1 MGLSKRSATILAI
14 YAALLLWALPQTPL
28 WLDEVLQLGNRRNG
42 SVLELMRWAQLNAGA
57 SPLPYL
63 LQKFCVNLLGYSAF
77 AARLPAALCSIL
89 SAVVFAAISSRFLKE
104 RRWLALAMFLVLPI
118 QFRYGIEARPYS
130 QGLLF
135 SLLSLWIFLKLEERY
150 STGMAILYGLS
161 VSAGLY
167 SQPLTIFPALA
178 QAIYAL
184 PKRRAPLLAV
194 MAAVLSYLPWHFP
207 AQALY
212 ATVRPP
218 TNFFSWR
225 QLHPLVV
232 VHGITGVGYVGAI
245 PLLALAAWAIF
256 EKSEAPARRLLYYT
270 LAAAFAGPILMDAVF
285 NYFFADRQLLFAM
298 PAVVLLAVTPWR
310 VGFSPREAL
319 ASQPVSGAEAP
330 RELKPTLQ
338 MRFQRSG
345 WRQPLISCLAGIFV
359 IAAAIKDF
367 RQAVTPRDDLAATAD
382 AIVAHLSPD
391 VCVQAQPPGDIDY
404 YLFFRPELRAR
415 VCGAESAAPEIMIV
429 ASSYTLPSERSTPA
443 GLSSVQTIKVG
454 RSDLVLYRRP
464 R

>member
-1 MGLSKRSATILAI
+1 LGSSKSTAI
-14 YAALLLWALPQTPL
+14 IVGVYAALLLWALAQTPL
-28 WLDEVLQLGNRRNG
+28 WLDEVLQFGNRRNG

-63 LQKFCVNLLGYSAF
+63 LQKFCVSLLGYSGF
-77 AARLPAALCSIL
+77 AARFPAALCSIL
-89 SAVVFAAISSRFLKE
+89 SAAVFGAVSSRFLKE
-104 RRWLALAMFLVLPI
+104 SRWLALVMFLVLPI
-118 QFRYGIEARPYS
+118 QFRYGMEARPYS

-135 SLLSLWIFLKLEERY
+135 SLLSLWLFLKLDERY

-167 SQPLTIFPALA
+167 SQPLTLFPALA

-184 PKRRAPLLAV
+184 PKRRAPALAV

-218 TNFFSWR
+218 TTFFSWR
-225 QLHPLVV
+225 QIHPLVL
-232 VHGITGVGYVGAI
+232 VHGITGVGYAGAI
-245 PLLALAAWAIF
+245 PLLALACGIF
-256 EKSEAPARRLLYYT
+256 NKSEAPARRMLYYT
-270 LAAAFAGPILMDAVF
+270 FAAALAGPILMDAAF

-298 PAVVLLAVTPWR
+298 PAVVLLAAVTAQNGR
-310 VGFSPREAL
+310 LSPPQL
-319 ASQPVSGAEAP
+319 AEP
-330 RELKPTLQ
+330 RPPG
-338 MRFQRSG
+338 SG
-345 WRQPLISCLAGIFV
+345 WRQPLVWSLAAVFL

-382 AIVAHLSPD
+382 AIAARLPPD
-391 VCVQAQPPGDIDY
+391 ACVQAQPPGHVDY
-404 YLFFRPELRAR
+404 YLFFRPELQAR
-415 VCGAESAAPEIMIV
+415 VCEAESAAPEIMMV
-429 ASSYTLPSERSTPA
+429 ASSYTLPSERRAPT
-443 GLSSVQTIKVG
+443 GLAVIQSVKVG
-454 RSDLVLYRRP
+454 RSDLVLYRRL